1 MIKSDEHRST
11 SRVLDILEL
20 VSSESTDGFT
30 LTEIS
35 TRLNAPKSSL
45 FPIIHTLHARRFL
58 ELNPATGR
66 YCIGLAAFTVGA
78 VFANKHTLLEHIR
91 NEMRQVTA
99 SCGEICQM
107 GVADRGKV
115 LYVAKVDSPNAIRLI
130 SSVGK
135 RLPMYATALG
145 KALLMCWSD
154 EQIRALYPDSSHMP
168 PITPNTIND
177 PEALIDQLH
186 YMRKQGYASE
196 SGESDE
202 NIRCVAVPLLAN
214 GKVLA
219 ALSVSA
225 PQFRFDEERQALAC
239 EKLFLAKQNVETL
252 LNRSDFL
259 PELNSFVE
267 LI

>member
-1 MIKSDEHRST
+1 MVKSDEHRST

-20 VSSESTDGFT
+20 VSSEGTDGFT

-35 TRLNAPKSSL
+35 SRLNAPKSSL

-66 YCIGLAAFTVGA
+66 YCIGLGAFTVGV

-91 NEMRQVTA
+91 NEMRQVTEG
-99 SCGEICQM
+99 CGEICQM

-115 LYVAKVDSPNAIRLI
+115 LYVAKVESPNAIRLI

-135 RLPMYATALG
+135 RLPLYCTALG
-145 KALLMCWSD
+145 KALLMGWQD
-154 EQIRALYPDSSHMP
+154 DQIRALYPDSSLMP
-168 PITPNTIND
+168 AITTNTVTD
-177 PEALIDQLH
+177 PEILIEQLH
-186 YMRKQGYASE
+186 QMRQSGYASE
-196 SGESDE
+196 CGESDE

-214 GKVLA
+214 GQVMA

-225 PQFRFDEERQALAC
+225 PRFRFDEERQALAL
-239 EKLFLAKQNVETL
+239 EKLFIAKQNIEFL
-252 LNRSDFL
+252 IQRPDFA
-259 PELNSFVE
+259 PELSGFLE
-267 LI
+267 LM

>member
-1 MIKSDEHRST
+1 MLASTEHRST

-20 VSSESTDGFT
+20 VSSEGTDGFT

-35 TRLNAPKSSL
+35 NRLNAPKSSL

-66 YCIGLAAFTVGA
+66 YYIGLAAFTVGV

-91 NEMRQVTA
+91 NEMRQVTEG
-99 SCGEICQM
+99 CGEICQM
-107 GVADRGKV
+107 GVADRGQV

-135 RLPMYATALG
+135 RLPLYSTSLG
-145 KALLMCWSD
+145 KALLMCWPD
-154 EQIRALYPDSSHMP
+154 DQIRALYPDSSHMP
-168 PITPNTIND
+168 AITPNTITD
-177 PEALIDQLH
+177 PEVLIGQLH
-186 YMRKQGYASE
+186 QMRAYGYASE
-196 SGESDE
+196 CGESDE

-214 GKVLA
+214 GQVLA

-225 PQFRFDEERQALAC
+225 PLFRFDEKRQALAL
-239 EKLFLAKQNVETL
+239 EKLFIAKQNIETL
-252 LNRSDFL
+252 LSSGDFAS
-259 PELNSFVE
+259 ELNGFVE
-267 LI
+267 LM